1 MTNVDEFDESASNQ
15 QPTKKTKS
23 SKESTTP
30 ILDNFSRNINKLV
43 NEGKID
49 PVIGRENEVK
59 RLVQILSNKKKNNS
73 IIVGEAGIGKTAL
86 VEKLALLIEKGG
98 NSCPISLQ
106 NKRIMALD
114 LTSLVSGTKFRG
126 QFEERM
132 MAILKELQNEKNVIV
147 FIDEI
152 HIMIGA
158 GNGSNG
164 MDVAN
169 ILKPALAR
177 GEIQVIGATTFDEY
191 KKSIEKDKAL
201 SRRFQKIN
209 LYEPTIEES
218 VIILKNIRSN
228 YEEYHG
234 VKYSDEIIEL
244 IVKLTNRY
252 ITDRQN
258 PDKSIDIMDE
268 IGSQKKVSQTLPISI
283 VQLKEERE
291 SVKLKKIEAITNQK
305 FEEAAKLRDKEQTL
319 FDKIKIEISEW
330 EKSNLKNKFEITS
343 EDVYDMISITT
354 GIPISKLDSNE
365 TDNLLNIEKL
375 IGANVIGQDNAIESI
390 AQSIRRNRVGIRD
403 TNKIIGSY
411 LFVGETGAG
420 KTHLAKN
427 LSLLLFGSEKNMIRL
442 DMSEYMEKH
451 TVSKLIGS
459 PPGYVGYEEGGML
472 TEKVKNNP
480 FQLFY

>member
-15 QPTKKTKS
+15 QPTKKSKS

-291 SVKLKKIEAITNQK
+291 SVKLKKIEAISNQK

-343 EDVYDMISITT
+343 DDVYDMISITT

-420 KTHLAKN
+420 KCVTKDTKITVKN
-427 LSLLLFGSEKNMIRL
+427 
-442 DMSEYMEKH
+442 KH
-451 TVSKLIGS
+451 TGEIKEVFITDIVS
-459 PPGYVGYEEGGML
+459 
-472 TEKVKNNP
+472 
-480 FQLFY
+480 

>member
-15 QPTKKTKS
+15 QPTKKSKS

-420 KTHLAKN
+420 KCVTKDTKITVKN
-427 LSLLLFGSEKNMIRL
+427 
-442 DMSEYMEKH
+442 KH
-451 TVSKLIGS
+451 TGEIKEVFITDIVS
-459 PPGYVGYEEGGML
+459 
-472 TEKVKNNP
+472 
-480 FQLFY
+480 